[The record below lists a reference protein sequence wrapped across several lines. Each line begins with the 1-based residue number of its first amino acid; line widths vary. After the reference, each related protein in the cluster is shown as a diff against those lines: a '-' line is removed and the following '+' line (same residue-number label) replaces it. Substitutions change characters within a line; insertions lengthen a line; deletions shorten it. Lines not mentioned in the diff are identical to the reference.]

1 VQADTPLRSKTF
13 APGIGT
19 GWEWRTRSRVDAQV
33 FATLNAVALGDLETS
48 DRTIENVMGNFW
60 SVGGAIVIR

>member
-1 VQADTPLRSKTF
+1 
-13 APGIGT
+13 
-19 GWEWRTRSRVDAQV
+19 V
-33 FATLNAVALGDLETS
+33 FATLNAAALGDLETS